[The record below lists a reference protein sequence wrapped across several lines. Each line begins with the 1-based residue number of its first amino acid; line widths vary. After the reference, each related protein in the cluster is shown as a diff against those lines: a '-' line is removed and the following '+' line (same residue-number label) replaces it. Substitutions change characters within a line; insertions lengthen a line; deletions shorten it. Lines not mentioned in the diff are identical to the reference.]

1 VDKANTVMWDVQ
13 KLGFRYMFGSDYFGV
28 GYKKISRLCHY
39 AITLNCGRSYIF
51 DNHSFAFK
59 QFQRV
64 FLSFLG
70 FLLLCGLFFAFHS

>member
-1 VDKANTVMWDVQ
+1 MDKANTVMWDVQ

-28 GYKKISRLCHY
+28 GNKKISRLCHY
-39 AITLNCGRSYIF
+39 AITLNCGRAYIF

-70 FLLLCGLFFAFHS
+70 FLLLCGLFFAFHG